1 MADLL
6 SFELS
11 LVELA
16 HKWRR
21 VVDDELRPFGLS
33 QATWRTLYFI
43 SRTGGEIS
51 QKDLAFAIG
60 IEGPSL
66 VHLLDQLENVRLIE
80 RRVSRTDRR
89 AKSVHLL
96 DKGSTQVEIIQD
108 VLSQVRHRLLDDIDP
123 AQLESCSEVFAQILD
138 NAENGKPAQMVT
150 GDV

>member
-43 SRTGGEIS
+43 SRTGGEIP
-51 QKDLAFAIG
+51 QKGLAFAIG

-66 VHLLDQLENVRLIE
+66 VHLLDQLENVGLIE

>member
-6 SFELS
+6 SFEL
-11 LVELA
+11 LLIELA

>member
-43 SRTGGEIS
+43 SRTGGEIP

-66 VHLLDQLENVRLIE
+66 VHLLDQLEGAGLIE
-80 RRVSRTDRR
+80 RRVSSADRR

-96 DKGSTQVEIIQD
+96 DQGTAQVGIIQD
-108 VLSQVRHRLLDDIDP
+108 ILSQVRHRLLDDIDP
-123 AQLESCSEVFAQILD
+123 AQLESCREVFAQILD
-138 NAENGKPAQMVT
+138 NAENAKPAEMVAE
-150 GDV
+150 DV

>member
-43 SRTGGEIS
+43 SRTGGEIL

>member
-1 MADLL
+1 MPDLL
-6 SFELS
+6 AFELS

-43 SRTGGEIS
+43 SRTGGEIP

-66 VHLLDQLENVRLIE
+66 VHLLDQLEGAGLIE
-80 RRVSRTDRR
+80 RRVSSTDRR

-96 DKGSTQVEIIQD
+96 DKGSEQVALIQD
-108 VLSQVRHRLLDDIDP
+108 VLSEVRHRLLDAIDP
-123 AQLESCSEVFAQILD
+123 AQLESCRQVFVQILD
-138 NAENGKPAQMVT
+138 NAENTKPAQMVT
-150 GDV
+150 RDV